1 MLVTLE
7 NAQQTLFKLSPERAR
22 AALEFIGYLYE
33 QEQKKTARRQL
44 LAEVDEARQ
53 AWQSGEVRRGT
64 VDDLMAELTQ

>member
-7 NAQQTLFKLSPERAR
+7 NAQQTLFRLSPERAR

-33 QEQKKTARRQL
+33 QEQKKTAHRQL
-44 LAEVDEARQ
+44 LAEVNEARQ
-53 AWQSGEVRRGT
+53 ARKTGDLTRGT